1 MTEADNIAA
10 VRSASLSPSS
20 TASSTLTWL
29 LDELVTS
36 VAGARHAV
44 VLSADGL
51 VVERSGR
58 LSRDD
63 ADQLAA
69 MAASLHSVARG
80 VGDRFG
86 GGPVRQNIVEMQQAF
101 LFVTAAGKGARLA
114 LLADNTADMG
124 MIGYEMNRLVQR
136 VPQHLTAASRG
147 ESVVVEGSA
156 GIRHH
161 G

>member
-1 MTEADNIAA
+1 MTD
-10 VRSASLSPSS
+10 PDG
-20 TASSTLTWL
+20 ASSALTWM
-29 LDELVTS
+29 LDELVIS

-44 VLSADGL
+44 ALSADGM

-69 MAASLHSVARG
+69 MASSLHSVARG

-86 GGPVRQNIVEMQQAF
+86 GGPVRQNIVEMEQAF

-114 LLADNTADMG
+114 LLADSTADMG

-136 VPQHLTAASRG
+136 VPQHLAAASRSG
-147 ESVVVEGSA
+147 SGAVEGHA
-156 GIRHH
+156 RIHH
-161 G
+161 HD